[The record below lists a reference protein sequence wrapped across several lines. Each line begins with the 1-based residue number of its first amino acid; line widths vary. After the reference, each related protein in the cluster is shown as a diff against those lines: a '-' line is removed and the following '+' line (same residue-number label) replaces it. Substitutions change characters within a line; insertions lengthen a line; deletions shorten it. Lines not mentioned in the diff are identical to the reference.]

1 MKTTL
6 LFKTEAGQRE
16 LRERQRVL
24 ARSARTLLVL
34 VDGKRDS
41 SQLLQMVQGSS
52 EQDLQLLLD
61 EGLVSKVAPLDV
73 NMEVPAPAAVAE
85 PMPTPAVAAAP
96 VDAPPTGLGYRE
108 LYDSLTALVKQQLGL
123 IKGFKFALEIEKAK
137 DLEEL
142 RGVAQRF
149 VVEVE
154 KAKGETSAQMAR
166 RALGLIR

>member
-52 EQDLQLLLD
+52 EQDLQWLLD
-61 EGLVSKVAPLDV
+61 EGLVSKAAQLDV
-73 NMEVPAPAAVAE
+73 PVPVPVPEAAAAIPASV
-85 PMPTPAVAAAP
+85 AAP
-96 VDAPPTGLGYRE
+96 VEVPTSGLGYRE

-154 KAKGETSAQMAR
+154 KAKGEASAQMAR